1 MCELVKCRSKREL
14 LTIGVRID
22 HLSEEWIHL
31 ATRNHRPD
39 SEYAMNASQLIHA
52 FSDILCD
59 YVLDR
64 IDMRKVAAVVKLEA
78 QFFNGQERSNLSYW
92 IEYTAA
98 VINVA
103 NYGGSV
109 ESEQFYQLCS
119 ECIRRAQVLGNCLQ
133 VKRTLSI

>member
-78 QFFNGQERSNLSYW
+78 QFFN
-92 IEYTAA
+92 
-98 VINVA
+98 
-103 NYGGSV
+103 
-109 ESEQFYQLCS
+109 
-119 ECIRRAQVLGNCLQ
+119 
-133 VKRTLSI
+133 